1 MFETILKVAMVI
13 ISVALIILCLLQS
26 GKSDDIVNALTG
38 QSSNLFAE
46 QKERGVDLVMS
57 RMTMILSIAFF
68 VIAILLR
75 MNWWIIGRKA
85 SYFFWRWEDERKNFG
100 YIKR

>member
-1 MFETILKVAMVI
+1 MFDMILKIALGVI
-13 ISVALIILCLLQS
+13 AIVLVILCLLQS

-46 QKERGVDLVMS
+46 QKERGIDLVMS
-57 RMTMILSIAFF
+57 RMTMILGVAFF

-75 MNWWIIGRKA
+75 MN
-85 SYFFWRWEDERKNFG
+85 
-100 YIKR
+100 

>member
-38 QSSNLFAE
+38 QSSNHFAE

-75 MNWWIIGRKA
+75 MN
-85 SYFFWRWEDERKNFG
+85 
-100 YIKR
+100 

>member
-1 MFETILKVAMVI
+1 MVLYIRQCIKDSKEVKNMFETILQGAMVV
-13 ISVALIILCLLQS
+13 ISIVLIILCLLQS

-57 RMTMILSIAFF
+57 RMTMILAIAFF
-68 VIAILLR
+68 VIAIILR
-75 MNWWIIGRKA
+75 M
-85 SYFFWRWEDERKNFG
+85 D
-100 YIKR
+100 

>member
-46 QKERGVDLVMS
+46 QKERVDLVMS

-75 MNWWIIGRKA
+75 MN
-85 SYFFWRWEDERKNFG
+85 
-100 YIKR
+100 

>member
-46 QKERGVDLVMS
+46 QERGVDLVMS

-75 MNWWIIGRKA
+75 MN
-85 SYFFWRWEDERKNFG
+85 
-100 YIKR
+100 

>member
-38 QSSNLFAE
+38 KSSNLFAE

-75 MNWWIIGRKA
+75 MN
-85 SYFFWRWEDERKNFG
+85 
-100 YIKR
+100 

>member
-1 MFETILKVAMVI
+1 MFDMILKIAMVVI
-13 ISVALIILCLLQS
+13 AIVLIILCLLQS

-57 RMTMILSIAFF
+57 RMTMILGVAFF

-75 MNWWIIGRKA
+75 MN
-85 SYFFWRWEDERKNFG
+85 
-100 YIKR
+100 

>member
-1 MFETILKVAMVI
+1 MFDMILKIAMVVI
-13 ISVALIILCLLQS
+13 AVVLVILCLLQS

-46 QKERGVDLVMS
+46 QKERGIDLVMS
-57 RMTMILSIAFF
+57 RMTMILGVAFF

-75 MNWWIIGRKA
+75 MN
-85 SYFFWRWEDERKNFG
+85 
-100 YIKR
+100 

>member
-13 ISVALIILCLLQS
+13 ISVALIMLCLLQR

-75 MNWWIIGRKA
+75 MN
-85 SYFFWRWEDERKNFG
+85 
-100 YIKR
+100 

>member
-1 MFETILKVAMVI
+1 MFDMILKIAMVVI
-13 ISVALIILCLLQS
+13 GFVLVILCLLQS

-46 QKERGVDLVMS
+46 QKERGIDLVMS
-57 RMTMILSIAFF
+57 RMTMILGVAFF

-75 MNWWIIGRKA
+75 MN
-85 SYFFWRWEDERKNFG
+85 
-100 YIKR
+100 

>member
-1 MFETILKVAMVI
+1 MFDMILKIAMVVI
-13 ISVALIILCLLQS
+13 AIVLVILCLLQS

-46 QKERGVDLVMS
+46 QKERGIDLVMS
-57 RMTMILSIAFF
+57 MILGVAFF

-75 MNWWIIGRKA
+75 MN
-85 SYFFWRWEDERKNFG
+85 
-100 YIKR
+100 